1 MDITRPFPSSI
12 IALFHFFNRYF
23 LSKAKGNLCGHYN
36 EKLMAFFFISTI
48 CKTFILEIMFDQL
61 WCIRIIDDNHGR
73 CSRAVII
80 IVLFKKK
87 KWSSKTR
94 PEFRLTIILM
104 SVILKVLEVA
114 EIIMFILQSVVHGFF
129 FHYAFNQW
137 TWLVLIAMDCIY
149 IGYVKYILNINEWVF
164 VY

>member
-1 MDITRPFPSSI
+1 MTQSPHKGQSQSSQSGNNSLQLWTSHGHFRVRLLHSFTFSIDIFYQRQRVIYVDIITR
-12 IALFHFFNRYF
+12 NWRR
-23 LSKAKGNLCGHYN
+23 
-36 EKLMAFFFISTI
+36 FFFISTI

-61 WCIRIIDDNHGR
+61 WCIRIINDNHGR

-80 IVLFKKK
+80 IVLLTKK

-129 FHYAFNQW
+129 
-137 TWLVLIAMDCIY
+137 
-149 IGYVKYILNINEWVF
+149 
-164 VY
+164 